1 MNRPSQLL
9 NVLAMAMLSCVG
21 AASLAQAQTIYR
33 IVGPDGKVTFSDK
46 PPVAEQGKVTATGAG
61 ARNSAASGNLPFEL
75 KQVVGKYPVTLYTA
89 PKCAP
94 CDAGRNLL
102 NGRGIPF
109 SERTVISNEDI
120 DFLQR
125 LADTN
130 SLPVMTVGG
139 QKLKG
144 YSDSEWI
151 RYLDA
156 AGYPATSVLPTG
168 YKNPA
173 PAPAVAIKP
182 KEDPKPAEKP
192 APAEAPAPLA
202 PAGPTPTNPAG
213 ITF

>member
-9 NVLAMAMLSCVG
+9 SVLALSLLASVG
-21 AASLAQAQTIYR
+21 AQAQTIYR

-46 PPVAEQGKVTATGAG
+46 PPVAEQGKVTGTGAG

-75 KQVVGKYPVTLYTA
+75 KQVVGKYPVTLYTSS
-89 PKCAP
+89 KCAP

-109 SERTVISNEDI
+109 SERTIVTNEDI

-125 LADTN
+125 LAGDSN
-130 SLPVMTVGG
+130 LPLLTVGG
-139 QKLKG
+139 QKIKG
-144 YSDSEWI
+144 YNDGEWS

-156 AGYPATSVLPTG
+156 AGYPAASILPSG
-168 YKNPA
+168 YKNPV
-173 PAPAVAIKP
+173 PTPAVAVKP
-182 KEDPKPAEKP
+182 KEEAKPAEKP
-192 APAEAPAPLA
+192 APAEAPPPLA
-202 PAGPTPTNPAG
+202 PSGPTPTNPAG

>member
-1 MNRPSQLL
+1 MNRPSHLL
-9 NVLAMAMLSCVG
+9 SVLALALLTSMG
-21 AASLAQAQTIYR
+21 AAFPAQAQSIYR

-46 PPVAEQGKVTATGAG
+46 PPAAEQGKVTATGAG

-75 KQVVGKYPVTLYTA
+75 KQVASKYPVTLYTTT
-89 PKCAP
+89 KCAP

-109 SERTVISNEDI
+109 NERTISSAEDN

-125 LADTN
+125 LAGDN
-130 SLPVMTVGG
+130 NLPLLTVGG
-139 QKLKG
+139 QKIKG

-151 RYLDA
+151 NYLDA
-156 AGYPATSVLPTG
+156 AGYPATSVLPSG

-173 PAPAVAIKP
+173 PTPAVALKP
-182 KEDPKPAEKP
+182 KEDPKSAEKS

-202 PAGPTPTNPAG
+202 PSGPTPTNPAG

>member
-1 MNRPSQLL
+1 MNRPLHTLS
-9 NVLAMAMLSCVG
+9 VLAVAL
-21 AASLAQAQTIYR
+21 LAQMGTPLQAQTIYR

-61 ARNSAASGNLPFEL
+61 ARNSAASSNLPFEL
-75 KQVVGKYPVTLYTA
+75 KQVVSKYPVTLYTS

-102 NGRGIPF
+102 NGRGIPYN
-109 SERTVISNEDI
+109 ERTITTSEDI
-120 DFLQR
+120 DFIQR

-130 SLPVMTVGG
+130 SLPVITVGG

-144 YSDSEWI
+144 YSDSEWT

-156 AGYPATSVLPTG
+156 AGYPASSTLPSG
-168 YKNPA
+168 YKNPV
-173 PAPAVAIKP
+173 PSPAVAIKP
-182 KEDPKPAEKP
+182 KEEPKPVAKP
-192 APAEAPAPLA
+192 APAQETAAPP
-202 PAGPTPTNPAG
+202 PPGPTPTNPAG

>member
-1 MNRPSQLL
+1 MNRPLHLQSILALAFLASMGTTSQ
-9 NVLAMAMLSCVG
+9 
-21 AASLAQAQTIYR
+21 AQAQTIYR

-61 ARNSAASGNLPFEL
+61 ARNSTAAGNLPFEL
-75 KQVVGKYPVTLYTA
+75 KQVVSKYPVTLYTSA
-89 PKCAP
+89 KCAP

-109 SERTVISNEDI
+109 NERTVSTNEDI
-120 DFLQR
+120 DFIQR

-130 SLPVMTVGG
+130 NLPVMTVGG

-144 YSDSEWI
+144 YNDSEWG

-156 AGYPATSVLPTG
+156 AGYPANSALPNG

-173 PAPAVAIKP
+173 PSPAVAIKP
-182 KEDPKPAEKP
+182 KEEPKPVEKP
-192 APAEAPAPLA
+192 APVQETLPP
-202 PAGPTPTNPAG
+202 PPGPTPTNPAG

>member
-1 MNRPSQLL
+1 MNRTLYHLS
-9 NVLAMAMLSCVG
+9 VLALATMTCIG
-21 AASLAQAQTIYR
+21 AQAQTVYR

-46 PPVAEQGKVTATGAG
+46 PPITEQGKVTATGTG
-61 ARNSAASGNLPFEL
+61 ARNSAANGNLPFEL
-75 KQVVGKYPVTLYTA
+75 KQVVGKYPVTLYTS

-109 SERTVISNEDI
+109 SERTIVSNEDI

-125 LADTN
+125 LTDAN

-144 YSDSEWI
+144 YSDGEWI

-156 AGYPATSVLPTG
+156 AGYPATSVLPSG

-173 PAPAVAIKP
+173 PTPAVAIKA
-182 KEDPKPAEKP
+182 KEDPKPVAQP
-192 APAEAPAPLA
+192 APVQETPPS
-202 PAGPTPTNPAG
+202 PPPTGPTPSNPAG

>member
-9 NVLAMAMLSCVG
+9 SVLALALLASVG
-21 AASLAQAQTIYR
+21 AQAQTIYR

-46 PPVAEQGKVTATGAG
+46 PPVAEQGKVTGTGAG

-75 KQVVGKYPVTLYTA
+75 KQVVGKYPVTLYTSS
-89 PKCAP
+89 KCAP

-109 SERTVISNEDI
+109 SERTIVTNEDI

-125 LADTN
+125 LAGDSN
-130 SLPVMTVGG
+130 LPLLTVGG
-139 QKLKG
+139 QKIKG
-144 YSDSEWI
+144 YNDGEWS

-156 AGYPATSVLPTG
+156 AGYPAASILPSG

-173 PAPAVAIKP
+173 PTPAVAVKP
-182 KEDPKPAEKP
+182 KEEAKPAEKP
-192 APAEAPAPLA
+192 APAEAPPPLA
-202 PAGPTPTNPAG
+202 PSGPTPTNPAG